1 MSANILPDDVLSRLL
16 ARVPLREVGL
26 AKQVCK
32 RWRTTFASRAY
43 KVARR
48 DCAEPLWL
56 LMGGNCAD
64 TAGGGAI
71 TNRCRVFD
79 LSMRPAAPRAWL
91 PHPLRAA
98 GVAMIPEVGVLL
110 LGGWEVGGWN
120 PSSDR
125 LSTQVLVRGLEP
137 GSSWRRWADLPVR
150 WSNASCCALGDNVWV
165 ANGNYDSDDSD
176 DDSFERMHEIYR
188 FDKQWALLETIE
200 KPEDLRSW
208 DMHVLD
214 GRLFF
219 FMVNRHHFLF
229 YSFDHDAG
237 HWLRTE
243 VPNSSRTTGQKA
255 AMLGG
260 ALYFIGGM
268 QPREHAMLGEMIEPT
283 AAVHVFDGKEW
294 SDGPPLPFPAMC
306 EYAISSADC
315 SSIFVVTAQHTY
327 YGTRRDRSVHVL
339 RNGTWRTYPCD
350 FNMIPRGCAITSYC
364 A

>member
-110 LGGWEVGGWN
+110 LGGG
-120 PSSDR
+120 R
-125 LSTQVLVRGLEP
+125 LESLIGSTQHSSLGARSGAWLV
-137 GSSWRRWADLPVR
+137 
-150 WSNASCCALGDNVWV
+150 V
-165 ANGNYDSDDSD
+165 A
-176 DDSFERMHEIYR
+176 EM
-188 FDKQWALLETIE
+188 
-200 KPEDLRSW
+200 
-208 DMHVLD
+208 
-214 GRLFF
+214 GRPAGA
-219 FMVNRHHFLF
+219 MV
-229 YSFDHDAG
+229 
-237 HWLRTE
+237 
-243 VPNSSRTTGQKA
+243 
-255 AMLGG
+255 
-260 ALYFIGGM
+260 
-268 QPREHAMLGEMIEPT
+268 
-283 AAVHVFDGKEW
+283 
-294 SDGPPLPFPAMC
+294 
-306 EYAISSADC
+306 
-315 SSIFVVTAQHTY
+315 
-327 YGTRRDRSVHVL
+327 
-339 RNGTWRTYPCD
+339 
-350 FNMIPRGCAITSYC
+350 
-364 A
+364 